1 VTTLFVAAGG
11 GGDALASVI
20 LDRAGGGRDAERA
33 VIATYAWD
41 RLLVDPL
48 PGPRGLGSF
57 TGLRQ
62 VGPRTFLVEESSLP
76 IAPAGSTLPRVAAEL
91 PVRLALLDPY
101 GGGRGMSEQ
110 LRDAVSVFDI
120 DRVLVVDVGGDVVAR
135 GDEPGLKSPLADA
148 LALAACADLPVPVDV
163 AVVGVGLDG
172 ELPPE
177 YVRGRLRAVGGGIDV
192 LLKPQDAEVVA
203 SLFEWH
209 PSEAT
214 AMLAAAVAG
223 ARGVVEVRDSG
234 TQIVLDDTCVQ
245 VWRCPAGPLTQ
256 ASPLV
261 SRLVATATLDEV
273 EDVVRDVCGF
283 CEIDYERAKAAALV
297 AGPRRPVNVE
307 VIEERVTAFGSACA
321 GRGADFVTFRRLAE
335 AVGVPAGQYERFR
348 AHLVRRWPHRAVV
361 PLWSVRDRPTPLGVA
376 SLTGT

>member
-1 VTTLFVAAGG
+1 
-11 GGDALASVI
+11 
-20 LDRAGGGRDAERA
+20 
-33 VIATYAWD
+33 
-41 RLLVDPL
+41 
-48 PGPRGLGSF
+48 
-57 TGLRQ
+57 
-62 VGPRTFLVEESSLP
+62 
-76 IAPAGSTLPRVAAEL
+76 
-91 PVRLALLDPY
+91 
-101 GGGRGMSEQ
+101 
-110 LRDAVSVFDI
+110 VSVFDI

-148 LALAACADLPVPVDV
+148 LALAACVDLPVPVDV

-172 ELPPE
+172 ELPAE
-177 YVRGRLRAVGGGIDV
+177 YVRQRLRDVGGGIDT

-234 TQIVLDDTCVQ
+234 TQIVLDDACVQ

-256 ASPLV
+256 ASPLA
-261 SRLVATATLDEV
+261 SRLVGTATLDEV

-297 AGPRRPVNVE
+297 VGPRRPVNVE
-307 VIEERVTAFGSACA
+307 MIEERVTAFGSACA

-335 AVGVPAGQYERFR
+335 AVGVPAGREEYERFR
-348 AHLVRRWPHRAVV
+348 ARLVRRWPQRAVAPV
-361 PLWSVRDRPTPLGVA
+361 WSVRDRPTPWALRP
-376 SLTGT
+376 

>member
-1 VTTLFVAAGG
+1 M
-11 GGDALASVI
+11 
-20 LDRAGGGRDAERA
+20 
-33 VIATYAWD
+33 IATYAWD

-62 VGPRTFLVEESSLP
+62 VGPRTFLVEGSSLP

-101 GGGRGMSEQ
+101 GGGQGMAEQ

-120 DRVLVVDVGGDVVAR
+120 DQVLVVDVGGDVVAR

-148 LALAACADLPVPVDV
+148 LALAASCDLPVPVDV

-172 ELPPE
+172 ELPAE
-177 YVRGRLRAVGGGIDV
+177 YVRQRLRAMGGGIDA
-192 LLKPQDAEVVA
+192 LLKPRDAEVVA

-234 TQIVLDDTCVQ
+234 TQIVLDDACVQ
-245 VWRCPAGPLTQ
+245 VWRCPAGPLTR
-256 ASPLV
+256 ASPLA
-261 SRLVATATLDEV
+261 SRLVGTVTLDEV

-283 CEIDYERAKAAALV
+283 CEIDYERAKAKAKAA
-297 AGPRRPVNVE
+297 ADPGPRRPVDVE

-335 AVGVPAGQYERFR
+335 AVGVPTGQKEYERFR
-348 AHLVRRWPHRAVV
+348 AHLVRRWPHRAVMPV
-361 PLWSVRDRPTPLGVA
+361 WSVRDRPVPLVVA

>member
-1 VTTLFVAAGG
+1 MAAGG

-20 LDRAGGGRDAERA
+20 LNRAGGGREAERA

-41 RLLVDPL
+41 RLLVDPI

-57 TGLRQ
+57 TGLQQ
-62 VGPRTFLVEESSLP
+62 VGPRTLLVEGSSLP

-101 GGGRGMSEQ
+101 GGGRGMAEQ

-135 GDEPGLKSPLADA
+135 GDESGLKSPLADA
-148 LALAACADLPVPVDV
+148 LALAASCDLPVPVDV

-172 ELPPE
+172 ELPAE
-177 YVRGRLRAVGGGIDV
+177 YVRQRLLAMGGGIDA

-223 ARGVVEVRDSG
+223 ATGRR
-234 TQIVLDDTCVQ
+234 
-245 VWRCPAGPLTQ
+245 R
-256 ASPLV
+256 
-261 SRLVATATLDEV
+261 
-273 EDVVRDVCGF
+273 
-283 CEIDYERAKAAALV
+283 
-297 AGPRRPVNVE
+297 GPRQWDADRAGRHLRPGLALPGGAVDPGEPPGVPFG
-307 VIEERVTAFGSACA
+307 RARRRWTRSRTSSATCAGSARSTTN
-321 GRGADFVTFRRLAE
+321 GPRPR
-335 AVGVPAGQYERFR
+335 P
-348 AHLVRRWPHRAVV
+348 RWPDPACRSTARR
-361 PLWSVRDRPTPLGVA
+361 SRNG
-376 SLTGT
+376 